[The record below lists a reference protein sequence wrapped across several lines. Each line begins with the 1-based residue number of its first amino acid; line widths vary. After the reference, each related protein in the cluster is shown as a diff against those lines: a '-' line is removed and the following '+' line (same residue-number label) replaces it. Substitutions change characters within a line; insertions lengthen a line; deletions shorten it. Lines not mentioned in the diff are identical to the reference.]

1 MFSKIKLRIILTQMT
16 LQNNLISPIKLT
28 GTLFSDQL
36 MMSKPTPEHE
46 SEPAWPGSEH
56 ESEPAWPG
64 SEQQRGKLCSL

>member
-16 LQNNLISPIKLT
+16 LQNNLISPIKLR
-28 GTLFSDQL
+28 GTLPSDQL
-36 MMSKPTPEHE
+36 MMPKPTPEHD